1 MKVYVLSVELDFE
14 DETEIV
20 GVYSNLNKAW
30 DKAQSQTDASFQSAI
45 ENLLPVPGGLPQ
57 NRQHSWRWVDP
68 RTCVSNNLCAAIY
81 TIQEYEV
88 Q

>member
-1 MKVYVLSVELDFE
+1 MKVYVLSITFDFE

-57 NRQHSWRWVDP
+57 NRQHSWRWVDAG
-68 RTCVSNNLCAAIY
+68 TCVSNNLCAAIY